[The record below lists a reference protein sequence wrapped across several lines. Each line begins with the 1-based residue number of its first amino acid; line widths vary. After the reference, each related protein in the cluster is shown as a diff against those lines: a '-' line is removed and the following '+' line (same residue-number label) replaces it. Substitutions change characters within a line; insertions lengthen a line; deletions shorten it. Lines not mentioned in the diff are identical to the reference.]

1 MSKWILF
8 LLLLV
13 NIPST
18 SFALEVSLTGAKE
31 NFQNYSTFHLK
42 DDKPFL
48 CQEMK
53 NDFHEVTQIVCAFNK
68 RPTTK
73 IKELQNSF
81 FKIENKI
88 QNKTFFLVI
97 TPFQKI
103 KLFPMIFDMTK
114 EKTVYQANVELSKHW
129 MIVGYVDKLPYIKQ
143 EKMTNTGINFPFELT
158 DDSLP
163 YVGGL
168 DIKGNPVHIK
178 RVGDVSDYLKIK
190 KLYKDKRY
198 DLCSELIDEV
208 RKDYPNSLFNA
219 ELIYYKIKVYA
230 KLANSDSVI
239 ELSKKYLQDYS
250 SDENVPEVLS
260 LIARAYSIIGMSTD
274 ADYFYDRLFS
284 EHADSVYTEWGY
296 IYKGEMLE
304 SSGAASGAIKFYKQ
318 ALDETEDIDVAVSAA
333 YRLAN
338 YNISYGSKK
347 EASKYIM
354 KIVNSKPSFFMSNK
368 EVSTDMMYQFADE
381 EDYLIAAAMAK
392 SILDEINRYD
402 DEHEILLKDRG
413 IWLSKTDKK
422 QEALEALNAYIKE
435 YQYGTYEIEVSVAKD
450 GLFFDTSDAN
460 FSVKLAEYN
469 ELIDTYKDDS
479 IGDRAI
485 YEKAKLLV
493 ENKKYSDVLDFKTSI
508 LKLDSSIYEG
518 TESIIHESAIGAM
531 KFSLENQKC
540 HNVLNLSSDYN
551 VTLSNEWDN
560 GIYACAMKGG
570 DYQLAKRISGKN
582 LKSTDLKHRKK
593 WLYRY
598 IKVDFATGNYSEVI
612 EASKE
617 LISLIEDDKDSEYK
631 EVYRIL
637 FDTYDRLEDNDKLL
651 NAILDVQKVFGSNY
665 KDIERYVTVMNMGSE
680 TKDDNIVIKYG
691 QEVVKIQN
699 SSKSYAQSP
708 FVEFTLY
715 QAYLNI
721 EDLQKALNI
730 IESLDSVKLNK
741 TDRARQKYLLA
752 TVLAK
757 LWRDEDAQK
766 AYQETID
773 SDPSSPWA
781 KLAQSAKEI

>member
-1 MSKWILF
+1 MLKWILS
-8 LLLLV
+8 LLLLT
-13 NIPST
+13 IST
-18 SFALEVSLTGAKE
+18 SFALEVSLSGAKE

-48 CQEMK
+48 CKEMK
-53 NDFHEVTQIVCAFNK
+53 NDFNEVEQVVCAFNK
-68 RPTTK
+68 KPTTK

-81 FKIENKI
+81 FKIQNKI
-88 QNKTFFLVI
+88 QNKTFFLII

-103 KLFPMIFDMTK
+103 KLYPMVFDLTK
-114 EKTVYQANVELSKHW
+114 DKTVYQADVELSKHW
-129 MIVGYVDKLPYIKQ
+129 MIVGYIDKLPYIKQ
-143 EKMTNTGINFPFELT
+143 EKMSNTGINFPFELVEDT
-158 DDSLP
+158 LP

-190 KLYKDKRY
+190 KLYKDGKY
-198 DLCSELIDEV
+198 ELCLELIDDV
-208 RKDYPNSLFNA
+208 KKDYPNSLFNA

-230 KLANSDSVI
+230 KLDNNENVI
-239 ELSKKYLQDYS
+239 ELSKKYLQEYS

-260 LIARAYSIIGMSTD
+260 LIARAYAVAGMSTD
-274 ADYFYDRLFS
+274 ADYFFDRLFS
-284 EHADSVYTEWGY
+284 EHADSVFTEWGY

-304 SSGAASGAIKFYKQ
+304 SSGATSGAIKFYKQ

-333 YRLAN
+333 YKLAN
-338 YNISYGSKK
+338 YNVSYGSRK
-347 EASKYIM
+347 EATEYIM
-354 KIVNSKPSFFMSNK
+354 KIVDSKPSFFINDLEASL
-368 EVSTDMMYQFADE
+368 DMMYQFADE
-381 EDYLIAAAMAK
+381 EDYLPAAAIAK
-392 SILDEINRYD
+392 SILGQINRNH

-422 QEALEALNAYIKE
+422 QEALEALNDYIKE
-435 YQYGTYEIEVSVAKD
+435 YQYGTYEIEVSTAKD

-469 ELIDTYKDDS
+469 ELIDTYKDDT
-479 IGDRAI
+479 IGDRAV

-493 ENKKYSDVLDFKTSI
+493 NNKKYGEVLDFKNSI
-508 LKLDSSIYEG
+508 LNLDSTTYEDVD
-518 TESIIHESAIGAM
+518 SIIHESAIGEM

-540 HNVLNLSSDYN
+540 QEVLNISSDYN

-570 DYQLAKRISGKN
+570 DYQLAKKISGKN

-617 LISLIEDDKDSEYK
+617 LISLIEDDKNSKYK

-637 FDTYDRLEDNDKLL
+637 FDTYDRLENNDKLL
-651 NAILDVQKVFGSNY
+651 NAIIDVQNVFGSNY
-665 KDIERYVTVMNMGSE
+665 KDIERYVAVMNMGSE

-691 QEVVKIQN
+691 QEVANIQN

-721 EDLQKALNI
+721 EDLQRALDI
-730 IESLDSVKLNK
+730 IESLDTVELNK

-757 LWRDEDAQK
+757 LWRDEEAQK
-766 AYQETID
+766 AYQEAID
-773 SDPSSPWA
+773 ADPASPWA
-781 KLAQSAKEI
+781 KLAKSAQEI